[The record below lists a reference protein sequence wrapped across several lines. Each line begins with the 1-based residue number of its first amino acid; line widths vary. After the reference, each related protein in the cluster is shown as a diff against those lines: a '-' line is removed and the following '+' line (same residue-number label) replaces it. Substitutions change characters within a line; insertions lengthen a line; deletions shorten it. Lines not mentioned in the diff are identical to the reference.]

1 MVNDCIQYDI
11 SKWGNSSH
19 KLKKTPKN
27 HTISRDNTNYTIALK
42 EEEKQNCIN

>member
-19 KLKKTPKN
+19 KLKKTKKN
-27 HTISRDNTNYTIALK
+27 LPYPEII
-42 EEEKQNCIN
+42 QIIQ